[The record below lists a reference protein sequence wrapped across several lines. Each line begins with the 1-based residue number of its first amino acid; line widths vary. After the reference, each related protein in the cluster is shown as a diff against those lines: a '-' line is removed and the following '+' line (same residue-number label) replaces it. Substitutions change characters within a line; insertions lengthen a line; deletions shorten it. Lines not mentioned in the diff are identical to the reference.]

1 MHSLWLGYMSELLSL
16 PLVIPT
22 STSTSSTSTLSPS
35 TSTLTTSSL
44 VHTFPSKIP
53 TSTEATGYKEQNINA
68 ANIHA
73 KLVKAEFVGCIF
85 TGKL

>member
-1 MHSLWLGYMSELLSL
+1 MSELLSL

-22 STSTSSTSTLSPS
+22 SVSSTSALPTF
-35 TSTLTTSSL
+35 TSTLTTSTL
-44 VHTFPSKIP
+44 VHTFPSKNP
-53 TSTEATGYKEQNINA
+53 TSIEATGYREQNINA

-85 TGKL
+85 TGKFSQ